1 MFVSETVNNLYG
13 GLFEVTLFHSGSCK
27 RCCQCHLLLLF
38 LWSCRVSV
46 WQAAAS
52 KHPRFQDPILAL
64 KLSSLPNSICLFLRG
79 KLFQLYT
86 FFSFNTVTLEF
97 GENFVIMEHSTIWC
111 FQLAFLIICT
121 LFISFWTVIWE
132 GLHGPTSC
140 VGLGK
145 NTEQRSVVGAA
156 LLAFSY
162 SILMI
167 YIIKVFK
174 HWSC

>member
-1 MFVSETVNNLYG
+1 MPLSGNVCFRNGEQFVWRPLWSDIVPA
-13 GLFEVTLFHSGSCK
+13 GSCK

-64 KLSSLPNSICLFLRG
+64 KLSSLPNSICLFLRA

-111 FQLAFLIICT
+111 FQLAFLIIWT
-121 LFISFWTVIWE
+121 LFINLLNNHLGSWGETCNRDLELI
-132 GLHGPTSC
+132 PTII
-140 VGLGK
+140 
-145 NTEQRSVVGAA
+145 A
-156 LLAFSY
+156 LSPDE
-162 SILMI
+162 
-167 YIIKVFK
+167 K
-174 HWSC
+174 